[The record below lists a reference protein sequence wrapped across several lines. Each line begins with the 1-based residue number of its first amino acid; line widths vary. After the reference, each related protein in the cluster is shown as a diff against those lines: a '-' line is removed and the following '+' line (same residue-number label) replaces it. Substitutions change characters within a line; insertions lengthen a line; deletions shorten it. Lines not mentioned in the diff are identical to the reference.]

1 VIRVVFDSRD
11 AHAPDLR
18 GWGRYARELAR
29 ALNDVP
35 ELELVQIANGWPGV
49 PELAFEQ
56 FGLAGAAR
64 RAGGELLHVPNC
76 FLPLRRG
83 GLPGVVTI
91 HDLAFEVYPE
101 DFAAL
106 TGRKFRWAT
115 PRAARSAEA
124 VIVPSGFTASDVIER
139 YGVDPA
145 RVYVVPEAPALAQG
159 TDTGPSTEYLLGVGD
174 LRAKKNWER
183 LVTAWRRLREEE
195 DLPHELIIAGVD
207 AGEKNA
213 LRAAA
218 GSHPLALP
226 GYVSDAVLDGLI
238 RGADALV
245 HPSLYEGFGLV
256 VLEAMVRGTPVAAA
270 RGTSLTEAGG
280 EAAVYFDPHS
290 VEAIGSAILE
300 VLANREDLRD
310 LGHTHAAAYTWEKAA
325 AATADVYRRVL
336 GA

>member
-1 VIRVVFDSRD
+1 MRVVFDSRD
-11 AHAPDLR
+11 AEPLNLR
-18 GWGRYARELAR
+18 GWGRYARELAFS
-29 ALNDVP
+29 LNDVS
-35 ELELVQIANGWPGV
+35 EVELVRLRKGWRGV
-49 PELAFEQ
+49 PEMAYEQ
-56 FGLAGAAR
+56 FGLARAAR
-64 RAGGELLHVPNC
+64 QADGDLLHVPNC

-101 DFAAL
+101 DFAGL
-106 TGRKFRWAT
+106 TRRKFTSIT

-159 TDTGPSTEYLLGVGD
+159 RDTGPATEYLLGVGD

-183 LVTAWRRLREEE
+183 LVRVWRRLREEA

-207 AGEKNA
+207 TGEKGL

-218 GSHPLALP
+218 GDHPLALP
-226 GYVSDAVLDGLI
+226 GYVSDVVLDGLI
-238 RGADALV
+238 RGADVLV

-270 RGTSLTEAGG
+270 RGTALTEAGG
-280 EAAVYFDPHS
+280 AAGVYFDPL
-290 VEAIGSAILE
+290 EEEEMGSAILE
-300 VLANREDLRD
+300 ALANAEDLRD
-310 LGHTHAAAYTWEKAA
+310 RGRTHAATFSWERAA
-325 AATADVYRRVL
+325 AQTVDVYRRVL
-336 GA
+336 